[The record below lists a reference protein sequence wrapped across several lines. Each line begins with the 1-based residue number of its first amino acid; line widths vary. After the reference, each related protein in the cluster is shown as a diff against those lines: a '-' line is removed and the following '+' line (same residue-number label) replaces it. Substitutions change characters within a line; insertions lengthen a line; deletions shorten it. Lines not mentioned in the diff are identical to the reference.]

1 MRNMKNVQNK
11 YNNMKE
17 NRKMWDNDQRK
28 TNCSRKSSTH
38 THTQIDDSRRNK
50 ENDKFSFNRKVFVFV
65 LCKYY
70 VERLKPNFSSC
81 CCAKHLNG
89 FVVFSSIFWQRDL
102 ERERERRQAFVF
114 RDCIFCFLKKPTDY
128 FVLFKLIFTFIK
140 TKEVRSRYKYTKH
153 LYSESKLWWYQT
165 KKRLHL
171 ILYT

>member
-11 YNNMKE
+11 YIIIWKKIERCETTTRERRIAVGNH
-17 NRKMWDNDQRK
+17 RH
-28 TNCSRKSSTH
+28 TH

-102 ERERERRQAFVF
+102 ERESAAKLLSFVTVF
-114 RDCIFCFLKKPTDY
+114 FASSKNRPTISFCSN
-128 FVLFKLIFTFIK
+128 LF
-140 TKEVRSRYKYTKH
+140 SH
-153 LYSESKLWWYQT
+153 L
-165 KKRLHL
+165 
-171 ILYT
+171 